1 MLETISSDHFHFF
14 SVYSC
19 SREALNGTNIKGK
32 IVLCIEITFGPVV
45 QIFED
50 AFANVHRGG
59 ASGLILALY
68 TTDVLAS
75 TEQCQG
81 IPCVLIDIDIGFQVL
96 TYIGSQR

>member
-50 AFANVHRGG
+50 AFANVHSGG

-68 TTDVLAS
+68 TTDVLAN
-75 TEQCQG
+75 TEKCQG

>member
-1 MLETISSDHFHFF
+1 VIIFIFF

-50 AFANVHRGG
+50 AFANVHSGG
-59 ASGLILALY
+59 ESGLILALY